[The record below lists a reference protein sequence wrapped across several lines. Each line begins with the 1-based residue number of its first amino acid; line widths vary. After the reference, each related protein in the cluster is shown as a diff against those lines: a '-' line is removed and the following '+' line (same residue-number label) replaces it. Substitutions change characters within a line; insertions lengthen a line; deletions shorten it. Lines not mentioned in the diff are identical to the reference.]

1 MSLLTNVMDHAL
13 DDGYAE
19 ATARRKA
26 EGQEGMPRTL
36 RAKLGLA
43 AGLVLAAVV
52 VTIGAAQARIT
63 APVVAKERQELI
75 GRVEA
80 ETKAADDLQKEVD
93 SLRDEVGDR
102 QRKALEKH
110 GGDQGELVALL
121 SGATEVH
128 GPGVKLVVDDAKN
141 TESGGG
147 GGPRENSSF
156 SDTGRVRDRDM
167 QRIVNGLWQSGAEAV
182 AINGQRLT
190 ALSAIRAAGDAI
202 LVDNRPLV
210 PPYTVLAVGDGK
222 KLSTAFQDSA
232 DGQYLH
238 VLQENYGIRSSISDQ
253 GEVRLPAAPS
263 LIVRTA
269 QPQATGARQGRGRH
283 KERHIV
289 IAVLGLVV
297 GVVVGLLVRPEV
309 PAVVEP
315 YLPIAVVAALDA
327 VFGGLRAML
336 DGIFVDKVFVVS
348 FLSNVVVAALIV
360 FLGDKLGVGAQ
371 LSTGVVVVLGI
382 RIFSN
387 AAAIRRHVFRA

>member
-1 MSLLTNVMDHAL
+1 M
-13 DDGYAE
+13 
-19 ATARRKA
+19 
-26 EGQEGMPRTL
+26 
-36 RAKLGLA
+36 
-43 AGLVLAAVV
+43 
-52 VTIGAAQARIT
+52 
-63 APVVAKERQELI
+63 
-75 GRVEA
+75 
-80 ETKAADDLQKEVD
+80 
-93 SLRDEVGDR
+93 
-102 QRKALEKH
+102 
-110 GGDQGELVALL
+110 
-121 SGATEVH
+121 
-128 GPGVKLVVDDAKN
+128 KLVVDDAK
-141 TESGGG
+141 EADVRAAAGRARASG
-147 GGPRENSSF
+147 F

-167 QRIVNGLWQSGAEAV
+167 QRVVNGLWESGAEAIS
-182 AINGQRLT
+182 INGQRLT

-202 LVDNRPLV
+202 LVDNKPLV

-222 KLSTAFQDSA
+222 RLSTAFQDSA

-238 VLQENYGIRSSISDQ
+238 VLQENYGIRTSISAEDD
-253 GEVRLPAAPS
+253 VRLPAAPS
-263 LIVRTA
+263 VIVRTA
-269 QPQATGARQGRGRH
+269 TAEAAAEG
-283 KERHIV
+283 HIV

-336 DGIFVDKVFVVS
+336 DGIFDDKVFVVS